1 MRAITVEL
9 QEIKDN
15 DKIRLEYIYQCQ
27 LIINSIQNNVGTNEV
42 PLILRKTLQH
52 NSVEIQK
59 NLNHRGR

>member
-1 MRAITVEL
+1 MRQITVEL

-52 NSVEIQK
+52 YSVEIQK
-59 NLNHRGR
+59 NLNHIGR